1 MRIAL
6 ACALLAAPAHAAPI
20 HNATARVED
29 GGALAD
35 GRHVPAI
42 VLRNGAISVRIL
54 AYGASLQS
62 LIVPDR
68 HGRRAD
74 IVLGHDTA
82 AEYEAYQDYL
92 GVTVGRY
99 ANRIAGAEFA
109 LDGVTY
115 HLRRN
120 GAGPNSVHGGGLG
133 FDRQVFDVAEVHG
146 GKDAMVRLTH
156 TSPDGDSGY
165 PGELR
170 LSVTYRLDAK
180 GALTI
185 RFEAATTR
193 PTIVNI
199 TNHALFN
206 LAGEGAW
213 RAATMSRLTIPASR
227 MVPVARGNLPTGELR
242 EVAGTAFDF
251 RRPHLI
257 EDGLRNGRDP
267 QIVQARGYDH
277 SFMLDAGL
285 TARPHLA
292 ARLTDRVSGRWL
304 EMWTTQPA
312 VQLYTGNYFD
322 GTKPGKSGHLYRMGD
337 GVALEPGLP
346 PDTPHFPQFGSAR
359 VDPGRPYVHV
369 MVYRVGTLR

>member
-6 ACALLAAPAHAAPI
+6 ALMLTASPAMA
-20 HNATARVED
+20 ATARVED

-35 GRHVPAI
+35 GRHVAAI
-42 VLRNGAISVRIL
+42 VLSNGAVSARIL
-54 AYGASLQS
+54 AYGATLQS
-62 LIVPDR
+62 LIAPDR

-74 IVLGHDTA
+74 IVLGHDSA
-82 AEYEAYQDYL
+82 AEYEAHQDYL
-92 GVTVGRY
+92 GATVGRY
-99 ANRIAGAEFA
+99 ANRIAGAQFA

-115 HLRRN
+115 RLRRN
-120 GAGPNSVHGGGLG
+120 GSGPNSVHGGGLG
-133 FDRQVFDVAEVHG
+133 FDRQVFDVAEVQG

-156 TSPDGDSGY
+156 ISPDGDSGY

-170 LSVTYRLDAK
+170 VSVTYRLDAK

-185 RFEAATTR
+185 RFEAETSK

-206 LAGEGAW
+206 LSGEGTG
-213 RAATMSRLTIPASR
+213 RAATMARLMIPASR

-242 EVAGTAFDF
+242 DVGGTAFDF
-251 RRPHLI
+251 RRPRLI
-257 EDGLRNGRDP
+257 DAAIRDGHDV

-285 TARPHLA
+285 TALPHLA
-292 ARLTDRVSGRWL
+292 ARMTDAASGRWL
-304 EMWTTQPA
+304 EMWTTQPS

-322 GTKPGKSGHLYRMGD
+322 GSKPGKAGHLYRMGD

-346 PDTPHFPQFGSAR
+346 PDTPHFAQFGSAR

-369 MVYRVGTLR
+369 MIYRVGVLP

>member
-1 MRIAL
+1 MRAAL
-6 ACALLAAPAHAAPI
+6 ALMLTASPAMA
-20 HNATARVED
+20 ATARVED

-35 GRHVPAI
+35 GRHVEAI
-42 VLRNGAISVRIL
+42 VLRNGPVSARVL
-54 AYGASLQS
+54 TYGATLQS
-62 LIVPDR
+62 LIAPDA

-82 AEYEAYQDYL
+82 ADYEAHQDYL
-92 GVTVGRY
+92 GATVGRY
-99 ANRIAGAEFA
+99 ANRIAGAQFA

-120 GAGPNSVHGGGLG
+120 GAGPNSVHGGGMG
-133 FDRQVFDVAEVHG
+133 FDRQLFDVAKVRG

-165 PGELR
+165 PGKLR
-170 LSVTYRLDAK
+170 VSVTYRLDAK

-185 RFEAATTR
+185 RFEAETTR

-206 LAGEGAW
+206 LSGEGAE
-213 RAATMSRLTIPASR
+213 RAATMARLMILAGR

-242 EVAGTAFDF
+242 DVGGTAFDF
-251 RRPHLI
+251 RRGRMI
-257 EDGLRNGRDP
+257 ESVIRDGRDP
-267 QIVQARGYDH
+267 QIVQARGFDH

-292 ARLTDRVSGRWL
+292 ARMEDRASGRWL
-304 EMWTTQPA
+304 EMWTTQPS
-312 VQLYTGNYFD
+312 VQIYTGNYFD
-322 GTKPGKSGHLYRMGD
+322 GAKPGKAGHLYRMGD
-337 GVALEPGLP
+337 GLALEPGLP

-359 VDPGRPYVHV
+359 VDPARPYVHV